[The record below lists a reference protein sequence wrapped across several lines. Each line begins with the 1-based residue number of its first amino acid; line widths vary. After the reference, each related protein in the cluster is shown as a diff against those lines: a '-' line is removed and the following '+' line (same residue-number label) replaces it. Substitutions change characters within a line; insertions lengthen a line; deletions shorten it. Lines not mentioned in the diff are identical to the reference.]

1 MAIPVICPGCK
12 ASLQLPDHLAG
23 KRIRCTTCQT
33 EIQVPARTVAPAVV
47 TAVANGGAKG
57 SPAAAGNV
65 SQRAKTRP
73 QSPAVRYQDDD
84 ERPRRGTKKKSS
96 GDNTLLIAAI
106 GGGGLLAVLLVV
118 GAVFLFTGNNS
129 KQNSAQNSSGT
140 SSASTTGSNE
150 SNAPPAD
157 GSNTGVPGG
166 GSGPGAGAA
175 VPPGIPPGGGPP
187 NFTPPGGGG
196 RPIGS
201 GGFVPP
207 GVGGNSPFPPGYP
220 GATAPGGPDDGSGA
234 VVDPPGGNPP
244 RFPPGG
250 GSSAGPPGG
259 IGVPPGGIGVPPGGI
274 GAPPG
279 GVVPPPGGG
288 GNVIGP
294 PQGGGGGF
302 ALPGAGGTTGPF
314 NPNRPAL
321 GSITDGKRK
330 AQIET
335 FYSAAFDKTK
345 GELLAFSPR
354 MEQRSRLQGFL
365 QRYDVNNNFAP
376 LSRYKLPHLL
386 ARGVVDDKQGLL
398 YAVAARA
405 DNQVALAQLAQQAMT
420 LPVAMGDVVIYDLK
434 PLYENKVEDS
444 AELKPIATIP
454 FYATNRFIRS
464 LVLSVDGSQ
473 LYVLTTQV
481 AGGRPTKSTISVVN
495 TSSRRTEKTRDLPAP
510 AGDMILSPDGKH
522 LILTEMAAGGRGAV
536 RLVSAS
542 DLSFVKNYPLPVEG
556 TPNDLA
562 VTSKGHIF
570 VSVVSQ
576 PSSAGSGPSRPGGG
590 QPGRP
595 GPGLGPPGGGIG
607 GVAPGLPPQ
616 GAGFAGG
623 GPNLGGP
630 PGIPSGPGLGGIG
643 GIGLPPVPPGGG
655 LGDEAGPGSAP
666 GIGGGMPQHSQLSA
680 KIVIASE
687 KGVQEIKLPAGW
699 KAANNGY
706 VEFSP
711 DGKSLYVA
719 SLQDTGLDIYDVAD
733 PDDPVELKHR
743 VALVSA
749 GGEKIGGHF
758 YLTPEGRHLI
768 FHNGVIIDTED
779 TGGRLGEPG
788 NAAGGGGGGGFPGG
802 LPGGGFPGGLPAP
815 GGGGFPG
822 GLPAPGGGGA
832 TPPEVPPPPGGNSGI
847 VPPGIPPAPGG
858 GFPGGLPAPGG
869 AGATPPPPP
878 PPPAGGAS
886 SPLIPLI
893 PGGPRPG
900 GIPGNPPP
908 PPSQ

>member
-106 GGGGLLAVLLVV
+106 GGGGLLAVLLIV

-234 VVDPPGGNPP
+234 VVDPPGG
-244 RFPPGG
+244 
-250 GSSAGPPGG
+250 
-259 IGVPPGGIGVPPGGI
+259 IGVPPGGI

-314 NPNRPAL
+314 NPNRPAP
-321 GSITDGKRK
+321 GSVTDGKRK

-376 LSRYKLPHLL
+376 QGRYKLPHLL

-576 PSSAGSGPSRPGGG
+576 PPSAGSGPSRPGGG

-815 GGGGFPG
+815 GGGGFHGGLPGGGFPGGLPAPGGGGFPG